1 MSTNASLG
9 FSTAREYISTTSASQ
24 AAQSS
29 VPEVDCRSNRN
40 SIGPAGR
47 NVAGLS
53 QENISRFFGKS
64 PTQAKD
70 PCLPAAMASSQ
81 PQIGARCLPG
91 QANHVPSPHSAFK
104 SVISS
109 QFSSHR
115 PQTQR
120 IQPPRPVLEPSGS
133 SEYNW
138 LAASSRPTEKRIL
151 QNGGENQRPPNM
163 KETPISERGT
173 GENKKSSGAVGGVR
187 PVATFHTTT
196 MTMVQQA
203 GPTGRRTLGIRR
215 TMNDGWADR
224 WKKAG
229 NGQSR

>member
-1 MSTNASLG
+1 MSTNMSLG

-29 VPEVDCRSNRN
+29 VPEADCRSNHN
-40 SIGPAGR
+40 STGPAVR

-53 QENISRFFGKS
+53 QENISRFFGKPS
-64 PTQAKD
+64 TQAKD
-70 PCLPAAMASSQ
+70 PSLPATMSSSQ
-81 PQIGARCLPG
+81 PQIGAKGLLR
-91 QANHVPSPHSAFK
+91 QANHVPLPNAAFK
-104 SVISS
+104 SVIPS

-133 SEYNW
+133 NEYNW

-151 QNGGENQRPPNM
+151 QNGEENQGPPDM
-163 KETPISERGT
+163 KQTPISERGT
-173 GENKKSSGAVGGVR
+173 GENKKPSDAVGGAR

-224 WKKAG
+224 WRKAG